1 MMSGLRLSVAAV
13 LETVREGWCATRA
26 SRRHPN
32 RNVCLKSI
40 LESIPGMVLLVYPS
54 ELTDAECAV
63 ACALL
68 PPAKRI
74 GRLPS
79 VDGRLPL
86 SNARRG
92 FFFATSHQ
100 PR

>member
-32 RNVCLKSI
+32 RNVCLQSI

-68 PPAKRI
+68 PPAKRS
-74 GRLPS
+74 GRLRS
-79 VDGRLPL
+79 VDVRRIL
-86 SNARRG
+86 SNAMCR
-92 FFFATSHQ
+92 FILATSHQ